1 MQHTLVAV
9 FDNRDSAQN
18 AMDALLSADFS
29 RTNVSISSSDTSAG
43 SAGSATHDDSV
54 GGSVKHF
61 FSNLFG
67 ADHDDHAS
75 RYAGAVTQGHHV
87 LTVTAQSDAEV
98 DRASNLIEHFN
109 PLDIDERDAGTSA
122 SAMDPSVLSTIRTGG
137 SSLGA
142 SMQAGA
148 TGSSSYGTG
157 SLGDSTQSGS
167 MQRDMGEQL
176 NDQRSAAIPVV
187 QEELKVGKR
196 EVNRG
201 GVRVFSRI
209 VETPVNESVNLR
221 EEHVNVERRPVDQ
234 PISALDASAF
244 KEQSI
249 ELRETAEEAVVQK
262 TARVVEEV
270 VVGKE
275 VSQREQQINDT
286 VRHTEVQVEQLQ
298 GASSGDDTY
307 YRNHFAST
315 YSTMGGNYDDY
326 APAYSYGSQMR
337 SDARYQGRQWDDVES
352 DLRSDWESRN
362 GSASGSTW
370 DKMKAAVRHGWDKV
384 AH

>member
-9 FDNRDSAQN
+9 FDNRSKAQS
-18 AMDALLSADFS
+18 AMDELLATGFS
-29 RTNVSISSSDTSAG
+29 RSDMSVSSSDTTAG
-43 SAGSATHDDSV
+43 ATE
-54 GGSVKHF
+54 GEGMGASVKHF

-67 ADHDDHAS
+67 SDHDEHAN

-87 LTVTAQSDAEV
+87 LTVTTQSDADV
-98 DRASNLIEHFN
+98 DRASDVIERFS
-109 PLDIDERDAGTSA
+109 PLDIDERDGTGTSA
-122 SAMDPSVLSTIRTGG
+122 SSMDPSMLSGVR
-137 SSLGA
+137 
-142 SMQAGA
+142 
-148 TGSSSYGTG
+148 TGSSTLGAAMQSSEVGNSTYSTG
-157 SLGDSTQSGS
+157 SMGASSQSGS

-176 NDQRSAAIPVV
+176 NDQRATAIPVV

-196 EVNRG
+196 AVERG

-221 EEHVNVERRPVDQ
+221 EEHVNVQRRPVDQ
-234 PISALDASAF
+234 PISPADAAAF

-249 ELRETAEEAVVQK
+249 ELRETAEEAIVQK

-270 VVGKE
+270 IVGKE
-275 VSQREQQINDT
+275 TTERQEQINDT
-286 VRHTEVQVEQLQ
+286 VRHTEVQVEQLAGSST
-298 GASSGDDTY
+298 GADTY
-307 YRNHFAST
+307 YRDHFNT
-315 YSTMGGNYDDY
+315 NYSAAGGNYDDY

-362 GSASGSTW
+362 GSAAGSTW
-370 DKMKAAVRHGWDKV
+370 DKMKSAVRHGWDKV